1 MRNHVF
7 LKVALLGLLTF
18 VLAPGIAGA
27 AGQGQDLTGML
38 ASSDA
43 ERAPAIV
50 DPPGSK
56 ISVIPTFVNFGVVNA
71 GFSSGPFAVRIN
83 NIGDE
88 VLDISSISALSPFGV
103 VGGDPSP
110 VPVPVGSFFDVF

>member
-56 ISVIPTFVNFGVVNA
+56 ISVAPASVNFGIVNA
-71 GFSSGPFAVRIN
+71 GFSSGPYAVRITN
-83 NIGDE
+83 TGNE
-88 VLDISSISALSPFGV
+88 VLDISSLSAPSPFGV
-103 VGGDPSP
+103 DAGGPP
-110 VPVPVGSFFDVF
+110 